1 VIVRFELPEEM
12 KSCPFLERVL
22 AGDRFAA
29 WTGIQIEEVRHDY
42 AKVSLV
48 IEQKHLNGVDIA
60 QGGVL
65 FTLADYAFALASNTG
80 EKVAVGIEAS
90 ISFMKPTPE
99 GGKLFAVA
107 KKLFSSKSLASFLV
121 TVTNQD
127 DQLVAQFLARA
138 FLRS

>member
-1 VIVRFELPEEM
+1 MRFELSEEM

-22 AGDRFAA
+22 ERDRFTALV
-29 WTGIQIEEVRHDY
+29 GIQIEEVRHDY

-60 QGGVL
+60 QGGAV

-80 EKVAVGIEAS
+80 EKVAVGIETS
-90 ISFMKPTPE
+90 ISFMRPTRE
-99 GGKLFAVA
+99 GEKLFAVA
-107 KKLFSSKSLASFLV
+107 EKLFSSKSLASFLV
-121 TVTNQD
+121 SVTNQD